1 MWAKNKEKKLWF
13 SEDLIKKNL
22 SNLKPAKTRR
32 TQDLKKRKLKG
43 ISDKVMR

>member
-1 MWAKNKEKKLWF
+1 MWEKKSKKTMVLRG
-13 SEDLIKKNL
+13 LNKKNL